1 MLCYQKIVSNGLIT
15 ENRGEFID
23 KLQRARASVK
33 NSVPQPILSKPGAS
47 KLIIGNWALSCKK

>member
-1 MLCYQKIVSNGLIT
+1 MFASVA

-33 NSVPQPILSKPGAS
+33 NTVPQPILSKPGPS
-47 KLIIGNWALSCKK
+47 KLIIGNWSLSCKK